1 MPTRREIVGTAVLAA
16 TASSATFAA
25 PPSGGPPE
33 LKLVFEARVLVDPPR
48 VVGASSYGL
57 RRIVPIT
64 GGTISGPS
72 LEGRVLAGG
81 ADWQFMRPDGVLNVE
96 AKYTLESHDG
106 VLIMV
111 TNRGMRHGPSDVI
124 EKLGRGEPVDPTLY
138 YFRTAAEF
146 EAPIGSRYEW
156 MNRAVFIGV
165 GQRLASAA
173 LIKFYQ
179 VL

>member
-1 MPTRREIVGTAVLAA
+1 MPTRRELVGTAVLAA
-16 TASSATFAA
+16 TASSATLAA
-25 PPSGGPPE
+25 SSTGSPPG
-33 LKLVFEARVLVDPPR
+33 LQLVFEARVLVDPPR
-48 VVGASSYGL
+48 LVGASSQGL

-64 GGTISGPS
+64 GGTVSGPN
-72 LEGRVLAGG
+72 LDGRVLPGG
-81 ADWQFMRPDGVLNVE
+81 ADWQFVRPDGVLNVE
-96 AKYTLESHDG
+96 AKYTLESTEG

-111 TNRGMRHGPSDVI
+111 TNRGIRHGPADVI
-124 EKLGRGEPVDPTLY
+124 EKLGRGERVDPSLY

-146 EAPIGSRYEW
+146 EAPLGSKYEW

-165 GQRLASAA
+165 GERLASAA